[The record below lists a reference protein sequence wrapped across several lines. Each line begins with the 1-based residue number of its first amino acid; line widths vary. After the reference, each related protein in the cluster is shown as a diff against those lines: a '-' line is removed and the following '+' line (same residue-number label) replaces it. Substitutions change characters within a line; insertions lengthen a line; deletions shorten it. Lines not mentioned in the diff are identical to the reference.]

1 MLRAVC
7 LGKLTLT
14 VLLSALFR
22 ACDPGTPIALPQD
35 LGVDTQPRLQTLTV
49 EAPAQRK
56 AGMIVKSVAELVEK
70 LHKEAKV
77 I

>member
-1 MLRAVC
+1 MDV
-7 LGKLTLT
+7 
-14 VLLSALFR
+14 
-22 ACDPGTPIALPQD
+22 
-35 LGVDTQPRLQTLTV
+35 QPRLQTLSV

-56 AGMIVKSVAELVEK
+56 AGVIVKSVAELVEK